1 MATLGQTDGIDQQKL
16 RLLLD
21 SANDLASTLTLSEV
35 LDHILRIGGE
45 LTDSEAGSLILH
57 DPTRDDLYFAAATG
71 PAAAQVRMLRIPRD
85 KGKAGSVFATGRP
98 LIENEI
104 KDHYAGVDDATRF
117 VTRSLICVPLQQGGE
132 RQGVLQFV
140 NKRGGGTYGDA
151 ELELTS
157 RLAVQATIA
166 IRNAQLFERLLVS
179 CGLYAKPENR
189 SDLVA
194 LVTGHDAA
202 ARQERATIMFADM
215 RGFTRFCADLN
226 NRPDRIQLRLREFF
240 HMLSSAV
247 LVHNGIVNKALGDGI
262 LALFRGPDAAWQA
275 AQCAFEMRRRF
286 AELHECWK
294 QEANVLIDYLD
305 LGIGIASDEVMIG
318 AVGDEVFRDFTV
330 IGPAVNLARALEREA
345 RDGHFVLCDQLT
357 CNAIGK
363 RGIKPSATLRLN
375 MARPGETQGPAYPAY
390 HIEDR
395 AHTEQPRMV
404 FVSHAAVDRPDV
416 ERLIVQPLR
425 QLGYEIWIAP
435 DSIPPGQ
442 TWDKVIYDAID
453 GCFCFVVVVTR
464 NAGNSQYVRSEVLA
478 ASSRSHLKDRIIP
491 LQLDDTKPG
500 QVHIYLEPIHVLR
513 IDRAQAA
520 PEFITWMRQLSHA
533 AAAQLPPPAGRA

>member
-1 MATLGQTDGIDQQKL
+1 MSAPGQDNGIDSQKL
-16 RLLLD
+16 RRLLD

-45 LTDSEAGSLILH
+45 LTESEAGSIILH
-57 DPTRDDLYFAAATG
+57 DPVRDDLYFAAATG
-71 PAAAQVRMLRIPRD
+71 PASAQVRTLRIPRD
-85 KGKAGSVFATGRP
+85 KGKAGSVFATGQP

-132 RQGVLQFV
+132 RHGVLQFV
-140 NKRGGGTYGDA
+140 NKRDGGSYGEI

-166 IRNAQLFERLLVS
+166 IRNAQLFERLLMS

-189 SDLVA
+189 ADLVE
-194 LVTGHDAA
+194 LVTGRDAA
-202 ARQERATIMFADM
+202 ARQETATIMFADM
-215 RGFTRFCADLN
+215 RGFTRFCTDLN

-240 HMLSSAV
+240 HVLSSAV
-247 LVHNGIVNKALGDGI
+247 LAHNGIVNKALGDGI
-262 LALFRGPDAAWQA
+262 LALFRGPDAAWNA

-286 AELHECWK
+286 VELHERWK
-294 QEANVLIDYLD
+294 QAANVLIDYLD
-305 LGIGIASDEVMIG
+305 LGVGIASDEVMIG
-318 AVGDEVFRDFTV
+318 AVGDELFRDFTV

-357 CNAIGK
+357 CNALGK
-363 RGIKPSATLRLN
+363 RGIKPVATLRLS
-375 MARPGETQGPAYPAY
+375 MSEHGETQGRSYPAY
-390 HIEDR
+390 HIEDQVH
-395 AHTEQPRMV
+395 AQQARMV
-404 FVSHAAVDRPDV
+404 FVSHAASDRPDV

-442 TWDKVIYDAID
+442 TWDKVIYEAID
-453 GCFCFVVVVTR
+453 ECFCFVVVVTQ

-478 ASSRSHLKDRIIP
+478 ASGRTHLKNRIIP
-491 LQLDDTKPG
+491 LQLDDTRPG

-513 IDRAQAA
+513 LDPAQTT
-520 PEFITWMRQLSHA
+520 PEFVRWMRQLSHEPGA
-533 AAAQLPPPAGRA
+533 RLPPP